1 MTLNTQ
7 QPLSPRGITYL
18 LTLVYFSGYLT
29 RVNFASIIQEVVTDT
44 GFEKSALSVIP
55 VCLFITYAVGQI
67 VNGRLGDKL
76 DPRTLIF
83 FGLSVSSLIN
93 LIFPFCA
100 ASIPVM
106 CVLWGV
112 NGFVQA
118 MLWPPIIR
126 IMVRAMSE
134 REYTSN
140 VVLLTMGST
149 GAKVLIFLLAPVVII
164 IGGWRTVFYVCAG
177 FGVAVSVLFFLYR
190 SRIPMQTAQ
199 TDERDTAKEQ
209 KHPLPR
215 TVWMPLIFIF
225 LAIILHGALRD
236 GLDTWMP
243 SYLVEVFD
251 FGNSEAILSRV
262 LLSIFALLA
271 IMISKSI
278 YRRFFQNEVACCA
291 LLFLV
296 STLGSLVL
304 FLFFDRSAFLVIPL
318 MMLVSGI
325 QGGINLMLISYVPKR
340 FRLYGGISTITGL
353 LDAFAYVGSAL
364 STYGVAALAERFGWS
379 FTTGSWLV
387 TSALG
392 TLCVLVAMRPWH
404 KFFKPANEAAVG
416 EKC

>member
-1 MTLNTQ
+1 MKLNERA
-7 QPLSPRGITYL
+7 PLSPRGITYL

-44 GFEKSALSVIP
+44 GFSKSALSVIP

-83 FGLSVSSLIN
+83 CGLAVSSIVN

-100 ASIPVM
+100 ASLTAM
-106 CVLWGV
+106 RVLWAI

-126 IMVRAMSE
+126 IMVRSMSE
-134 REYTSN
+134 QEYTSN

-149 GAKVLIFLLAPVVII
+149 AAKVLIFLLAPAVISLA
-164 IGGWRTVFYVCAG
+164 GWRTVFYICAG
-177 FGVAVSVLFFLYR
+177 FGIVVSALFFLYR
-190 SRIPMQTAQ
+190 ARIVMEQPLVS
-199 TDERDTAKEQ
+199 TDPASEE

-215 TVWMPLIFIF
+215 AVWMPLFFIF

-243 SYLVEVFD
+243 SYLVEVFH

-262 LLSIFALLA
+262 LLSLFMLVSILA
-271 IMISKSI
+271 SKWL
-278 YRRFFQNEVACCA
+278 YRRFFKNEVACCVT
-291 LLFLV
+291 LFLV
-296 STLGSLVL
+296 STLGALL
-304 FLFFDRSAFLVIPL
+304 LFFFFDSSAALVIPL

-340 FRLYGGISTITGL
+340 FRAYGGISTITGL
-353 LDAFAYVGSAL
+353 LDAFAYAGSAI
-364 STYGVAALAERFGWS
+364 STYGVAALAESRGWE
-379 FTTGSWLV
+379 FTTGSWLL

-392 TLCVLVAMRPWH
+392 TLCVVIAMQPW
-404 KFFKPANEAAVG
+404 KRFAALSPEKSANTP
-416 EKC
+416 